1 MLVIGFINSFQV
13 FTQAYIMTEGGPAD
27 STLFYVL
34 YLYRQAF
41 NYFKMGVR
49 IGHGVVPLYR
59 DRDPYG
65 YPVPVEF
72 EVGALW
78 KLIARRTSNR
88 MWPGRNSVRSSAP
101 TALRLLETSLVHV
114 ILVIGALAFIFPF
127 YWLIITSIKSN
138 AELFIWPPTLIPRT
152 VELFHYGDALQEV
165 PILRYMGNS
174 TYLTVLN
181 LIGVLIS
188 SSLVAFGFT
197 RYHVPGS
204 RILFAALLA
213 TMMLPHHVTMIPLF
227 LVFRALGWVDTFRPL
242 WVPAFLG
249 NAFFIFLLRQ
259 FFASI
264 PSELFDA
271 ARIDGSSEFGQYWRI
286 MLPLSKPALT
296 TVAIFQFQWTWND
309 FLNP

>member
-1 MLVIGFINSFQV
+1 MEANRTADVQSNVAGQEQRSQFS
-13 FTQAYIMTEGGPAD
+13 AY
-27 STLFYVL
+27 
-34 YLYRQAF
+34 R
-41 NYFKMGVR
+41 
-49 IGHGVVPLYR
+49 
-59 DRDPYG
+59 
-65 YPVPVEF
+65 
-72 EVGALW
+72 
-78 KLIARRTSNR
+78 
-88 MWPGRNSVRSSAP
+88 
-101 TALRLLETSLVHV
+101 ALRLLETSLVHV

-309 FLNP
+309 FLNPLIYINSQSKKTIALGLQDFYKSQTTVEWQQLMAASVLMVAPVVLVFFFLQRYFIEGIALTGLKG

>member
-1 MLVIGFINSFQV
+1 MAGQEQRSQFS
-13 FTQAYIMTEGGPAD
+13 AY
-27 STLFYVL
+27 
-34 YLYRQAF
+34 R
-41 NYFKMGVR
+41 
-49 IGHGVVPLYR
+49 
-59 DRDPYG
+59 
-65 YPVPVEF
+65 
-72 EVGALW
+72 
-78 KLIARRTSNR
+78 
-88 MWPGRNSVRSSAP
+88 
-101 TALRLLETSLVHV
+101 ALRLLETSLVHV

-249 NAFFIFLLRQ
+249 NAFLIFLLRQ

-309 FLNP
+309 FLNPLIYINSQSKKTIALGLQDFYKSQTTVEWQQLMAASVLMVAPVVLVFFFLQRYFIEGIALTGLKG

>member
-1 MLVIGFINSFQV
+1 MADVESNVAGHEPRSQFN
-13 FTQAYIMTEGGPAD
+13 AYRA
-27 STLFYVL
+27 
-34 YLYRQAF
+34 
-41 NYFKMGVR
+41 VR
-49 IGHGVVPLYR
+49 
-59 DRDPYG
+59 
-65 YPVPVEF
+65 
-72 EVGALW
+72 
-78 KLIARRTSNR
+78 
-88 MWPGRNSVRSSAP
+88 M
-101 TALRLLETSLVHV
+101 LETGLVHV

-152 VELFHYGDALQEV
+152 IELFHYGDALEEV

-181 LIGVLIS
+181 LIGVLLS

-259 FFASI
+259 FFTSI

-309 FLNP
+309 FLNPLIYINSQDKKTIALGLQDFYKSQTTVEWQQLMAASVLMVAPVVLVFFFLQRYFIEGIALTGLKG

>member
-1 MLVIGFINSFQV
+1 MEANRTADVQSNVAGREQRSQFN
-13 FTQAYIMTEGGPAD
+13 AY
-27 STLFYVL
+27 
-34 YLYRQAF
+34 R
-41 NYFKMGVR
+41 
-49 IGHGVVPLYR
+49 
-59 DRDPYG
+59 
-65 YPVPVEF
+65 
-72 EVGALW
+72 
-78 KLIARRTSNR
+78 
-88 MWPGRNSVRSSAP
+88 
-101 TALRLLETSLVHV
+101 ALRLLETSLVHV

-197 RYHVPGS
+197 RYQAPGS

-259 FFASI
+259 FFVSI

-309 FLNP
+309 FLNPLIYINSQSKKTIALGLQDFYKSQTTVEWQQLMAASVLMVAPVVLVFFFLQRYFIEGIALTGLKG

>member
-1 MLVIGFINSFQV
+1 MEANRTADVQSNVAGQEQRSQFS
-13 FTQAYIMTEGGPAD
+13 AY
-27 STLFYVL
+27 
-34 YLYRQAF
+34 R
-41 NYFKMGVR
+41 
-49 IGHGVVPLYR
+49 
-59 DRDPYG
+59 
-65 YPVPVEF
+65 
-72 EVGALW
+72 
-78 KLIARRTSNR
+78 
-88 MWPGRNSVRSSAP
+88 
-101 TALRLLETSLVHV
+101 ALRLLETSLVHV

-127 YWLIITSIKSN
+127 YWLIITSVKSN

-309 FLNP
+309 FLNPLIYINSQSKKTIALGLQDFYKSQTTVEWQQLMAASVLMVAPVVLVFFFLQRYFIEGIALTGLKG